1 MIDFRYHIVSL
12 VAVFIALAVGIIL
25 GAGPLRGQ
33 LSDTLEGQVA
43 ELGTERNALRSQ
55 VELHERRA
63 ANKDEVVSTVTPGA
77 VAGMLPDADI
87 AVVEMP
93 GVDGDL
99 ADDLAVTMARAGGQ
113 VVTRTEILDG
123 FESADDAE
131 SREQA
136 VSEAAA
142 VLGVDANAPAVL
154 AAVVTVTSP
163 AGDMVVAGS
172 AASLLEQA
180 DLISQ
185 VRTDEAGEP
194 QLPGAPDPAVPDL
207 VVVLS
212 GGVEPAPDD
221 DTELQQQ
228 TEQILDT
235 RLDVVRA
242 LTGTPTPVIV
252 VAGGTETWQDPVADA
267 EDLLV
272 AAVRDDGDLAGVLSS
287 VDNVESATGRLAAT
301 WALAWL
307 RADETGHYGLAADAE
322 APAPPPPPVVEDA
335 ADATA
340 PGPTEPGSDQDTSEP
355 EANDTGTSDPE
366 ADDTATSDPEA
377 VDEDGAVDGS
387 TAP

>member
-12 VAVFIALAVGIIL
+12 VAVFIALAVGITL

-43 ELGTERNALRSQ
+43 ELGAERNALRSQ

-63 ANKDEVVSTVTPGA
+63 AAKDEVVATVTPGA
-77 VAGMLPDADI
+77 VAGMLSEADI

-113 VVTRTEILDG
+113 VVTRTELLDG
-123 FESADDAE
+123 FVSADDAE
-131 SREQA
+131 GRQEA
-136 VSEAAA
+136 VAEAAEL
-142 VLGVDANAPAVL
+142 LGVDDSAPAVL
-154 AAVVTVTSP
+154 AAVVTGTSP
-163 AGDMVVAGS
+163 EGDMVVAGS

-185 VRTDEAGEP
+185 VRLDEAGEP
-194 QLPGAPDPAVPDL
+194 QLPGAPDPAAPDL

-212 GGVEPAPDD
+212 GGLDAAPPDD
-221 DTELQQQ
+221 PDLQTQ
-228 TEQILDT
+228 TQPLVEA

-242 LTGTPTPVIV
+242 LAGTPTPVIV
-252 VAGGTETWQDPVADA
+252 VAGGTETWQDPVALAQDP
-267 EDLLV
+267 LV
-272 AAVRDDGDLAGVLSS
+272 AAVRDDGDLAAALSS

-307 RADETGHYGLAADAE
+307 RADETGHYGLAADAQ
-322 APAPPPPPVVEDA
+322 APAPAPPPVVEDA
-335 ADATA
+335 DQA
-340 PGPTEPGSDQDTSEP
+340 PTTGPTEPGPAEDP
-355 EANDTGTSDPE
+355 VGTDPAGE
-366 ADDTATSDPEA
+366 DPVGTDPAPDDAADD
-377 VDEDGAVDGS
+377 DGS

>member
-12 VAVFIALAVGIIL
+12 VAVFIALAVGITL

-43 ELGTERNALRSQ
+43 ELGAERNALRSQ

-63 ANKDEVVSTVTPGA
+63 AAKDEVVGTVTPGA

-87 AVVEMP
+87 AVVELP

-99 ADDLAVTMARAGGQ
+99 ADDLAVTMARAGGR
-113 VVTRTEILDG
+113 VVTRTELLDG
-123 FESADDAE
+123 FEATDGVE
-131 SREQA
+131 SREEA

-142 VLGVDANAPAVL
+142 LLGVDANAPAVL
-154 AAVVTVTSP
+154 AAVVTGTSP
-163 AGDMVVAGS
+163 AGDMVVSGS
-172 AASLLEQA
+172 AASLMEQA

-194 QLPGAPDPAVPDL
+194 RLPGAPDPAAPDL

-212 GGVEPAPDD
+212 GGVDTAPAD
-221 DTELQQQ
+221 DTDQQAQ
-228 TEQILDT
+228 AQQIVDT

-242 LTGTPTPVIV
+242 LAGTPTPVVV
-252 VAGGTETWQDPVADA
+252 VAGGTETWQDPVAAA
-267 EDLLV
+267 EDPLV
-272 AAVRDDGDLAGVLSS
+272 AAVRDDGDLVGVLSS
-287 VDNVESATGRLAAT
+287 VDNVESATGRLATT

-307 RADETGHYGLAADAE
+307 GVGETGHYGLAADAE
-322 APAPPPPPVVEDA
+322 ASAPPPPPVVEDA
-335 ADATA
+335 AEAPA
-340 PGPTEPGSDQDTSEP
+340 PGPTEPGSDIDTETSEP
-355 EANDTGTSDPE
+355 P
-366 ADDTATSDPEA
+366 ADDPTD
-377 VDEDGAVDGS
+377 DGS

>member
-12 VAVFIALAVGIIL
+12 VAVFIALAVGITL

-63 ANKDEVVSTVTPGA
+63 AAKDGVVSSVTPGA
-77 VAGMLPDADI
+77 VAGMLPGVDI
-87 AVVEMP
+87 ALVELP

-99 ADDLAVTMARAGGQ
+99 ADDLAVTVARAGGR
-113 VVTRTEILDG
+113 VVTRTELLDG
-123 FESADDAE
+123 FESADGAE

-136 VSEAAA
+136 VTEAAA
-142 VLGVDANAPAVL
+142 LLGVDADAPAVL
-154 AAVVTVTSP
+154 AAVVTGTSP

-180 DLISQ
+180 DLVSQ

-194 QLPGAPDPAVPDL
+194 QLPGAPDPAAPDL

-212 GGVEPAPDD
+212 GGVDPAPAD
-221 DTELQQQ
+221 DTELQAQTQQ
-228 TEQILDT
+228 RVDT
-235 RLDVVRA
+235 RLEVVRA
-242 LTGTPTPVIV
+242 LTGTPTPVLV

-272 AAVRDDGDLAGVLSS
+272 AAVRDDTLAGELSS

-307 RADETGHYGLAADAE
+307 RADETGHYGLAADAD

-335 ADATA
+335 AQEPA
-340 PGPTEPGSDQDTSEP
+340 PGPTEPGSDS
-355 EANDTGTSDPE
+355 
-366 ADDTATSDPEA
+366 DTATDAE
-377 VDEDGAVDGS
+377 GAGDTTGGPTADDGS